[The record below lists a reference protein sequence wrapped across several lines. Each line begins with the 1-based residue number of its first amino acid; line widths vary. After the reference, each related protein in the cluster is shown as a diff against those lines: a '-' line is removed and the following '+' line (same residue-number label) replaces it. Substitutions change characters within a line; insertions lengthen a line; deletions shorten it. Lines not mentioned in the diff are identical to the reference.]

1 MSVLDIILI
10 GVALSMDACALT
22 IANCSAYKNVF
33 AQKKAWAMPVFFALF
48 QGVMPVIGF
57 FVGSLF
63 AKYLESYAGFIVATV
78 FFILGIKI
86 VVDLVKEARC
96 KKSENESCKKKS
108 LSYPM
113 VLVQAVATSIDAL
126 IIGVTMSMELS
137 FSIGW
142 AALLIAGVTLALV
155 SVALLIGKNMGKI
168 FGKYAEWVGAII
180 LFALA
185 IKELVVAII

>member
-1 MSVLDIILI
+1 MNVIDVILI

-33 AQKKAWAMPVFFALF
+33 AQKKAWAMPVFFAVF

-63 AKYLESYAGFIVATV
+63 AKYLEAYAGFIVAAV
-78 FFILGIKI
+78 FLILGIKI

-96 KKSENESCKKKS
+96 KEKKDESCKTKS
-108 LSYPM
+108 LSYPII
-113 VLVQAVATSIDAL
+113 LVQAIATSIDAL

-137 FSIGW
+137 FSIAW
-142 AALLIAGVTLALV
+142 ASLIIVGVTLALV
-155 SVALLIGKNMGKI
+155 SVALLLGKNMGKI

-180 LFALA
+180 LFALS
-185 IKELVVAII
+185 IKELVSALI

>member
-1 MSVLDIILI
+1 MNAIDVILI

-33 AQKKAWAMPVFFALF
+33 SQKKAWSMPVFFALF
-48 QGVMPVIGF
+48 QGIMPVIGF

-63 AKYLESYAGFIVATV
+63 AKYLEAYAGFIVATV
-78 FFILGIKI
+78 FFILGVKI
-86 VVDLVKEARC
+86 IVDLVKEARC
-96 KKSENESCKKKS
+96 KESEDESCKTKS

-113 VLVQAVATSIDAL
+113 ILVQAIATSIDAL

-137 FSIGW
+137 FSIAW
-142 AALLIAGVTLALV
+142 ASLIIVGVTLALV
-155 SVALLIGKNMGKI
+155 SIALFLGKNMGKI

-185 IKELVVAII
+185 IKELVMAII